1 MMKRHLLRSLLIA
14 AALTAGMSV
23 QAKDDVT
30 NQYLKNADLSSLT
43 GWDNNSYTDWKTD
56 GAVNVIEFWNYSE
69 EFYFSQT
76 VKLEAGDYRLAVN
89 AFYRNSWD
97 GDGTNTD
104 MAWIFAGEK
113 KQNVEALNSMSD
125 LIGYAGSLDI
135 YRAATAF
142 SQGKYL
148 NEFDFTV
155 DANGTELT
163 IGFKGTTPDGGWCI
177 LGPVKLYKYTL
188 DDYMVDYREKVDEAK
203 ELLKQSMYVETRE
216 MLSEAIVE
224 ESTLTSRDEIT
235 KATKTLS
242 DAIKQAEASVAAY
255 EKLFAALEKGSQF
268 VAVAIENGA
277 PTSCETVLDG
287 FYSAYEEGS
296 IADDDIDTYI
306 AQIDELLADVAR
318 QQTKVGSDMT
328 RLLVNP
334 DFEQS
339 IKNEYGNTYGW
350 TAEPFGNGNLSDG
363 NVRTGGSTDNLC
375 YEAWNSSGFD
385 IYQVVDDAPFGV
397 YEIEV
402 QGFYRYLR
410 GDNAWNA
417 YQAQTVDYVKPAGV
431 PVYVYM
437 NNNATPFANVFAQPV
452 EYGTLYTNSVNDD
465 TYTDPNYQYWYPNQ
479 MNSSAEAFSADM
491 YKQSA
496 FGLVAFEG
504 DVLRLGVKGVSN
516 QGGDSWVIWDN
527 FKLIY
532 RGFDPEVI
540 KPVLE
545 ASVEDV
551 DTLYMGLL
559 MGKSEYAALTTA
571 LADAAKA
578 IQDNDGEAMF
588 KALNDLYNAKD
599 PARES
604 KDIFLEQ
611 EVAAD
616 TLRLAEALREME
628 YDPMSEVTRQAANDL
643 LTGICNNTIYE
654 NEEIDQLKQDVTD
667 MISRLTNSVEL
678 YSSLF
683 NYLND
688 LNDAIDEAEGKKVS
702 EELLNE
708 AKALVNEA
716 NNGFLDGSYTDEE
729 VPDVLDDLYNM
740 QERLLNAVY
749 VVTGIS
755 TVGTKAEDEPVYTL
769 GGQRVNTTQK
779 GIYLKGNRKVVVK

>member
-688 LNDAIDEAEGKKVS
+688 LNDAIDEAERRSARNCSMRLKHLSMRPIMASLMAATPMKRCPTCLMTSTICRSVS
-702 EELLNE
+702 
-708 AKALVNEA
+708 
-716 NNGFLDGSYTDEE
+716 
-729 VPDVLDDLYNM
+729 
-740 QERLLNAVY
+740 
-749 VVTGIS
+749 
-755 TVGTKAEDEPVYTL
+755 
-769 GGQRVNTTQK
+769 
-779 GIYLKGNRKVVVK
+779 